1 MSYSS
6 QRLSDLP
13 PPTAQASTASLPP
26 PEEAE
31 RAWEATQAE
40 AEALRVD
47 GPIFTAVVELLATVG
62 ECDEAKRPMLAVA
75 LRLSFIT
82 ARERRL

>member
-1 MSYSS
+1 MA
-6 QRLSDLP
+6 L
-13 PPTAQASTASLPP
+13 T
-26 PEEAE
+26 PED
-31 RAWEATQAE
+31 
-40 AEALRVD
+40 LRVD

-62 ECDEAKRPMLAVA
+62 ECDEAKRPTLAVA